1 MRELWIYSKLELFFI
16 MPYSAKK
23 KGVEEDSVVG
33 KSTRNQQVVLMESPP
48 AGKKNKPK
56 DKHR

>member
-33 KSTRNQQVVLMESPP
+33 KVDTEA
-48 AGKKNKPK
+48 AGCAHGVAPGRQEKQA
-56 DKHR
+56 